1 MKKSANLLIFGY
13 ILILLVSSCAA
24 KKNKYAKT
32 NKVHTQHVEE
42 AAETIKEPLPPPQLP
57 PPEPEESPSPEIFV
71 ADVEGK
77 RSDLDW
83 VGTVNFD
90 MRRPSYVIIH
100 HTAQESLEQTVRT
113 FTLEHAQV
121 SSHYVIGRDGRT
133 VQMLNDYL
141 RAWHAGASKWGKVTD
156 MNSQSIGIELDN
168 NGREPFTNVQI
179 NSLLRLLDTLK
190 TNYRIPRENFIGHSD
205 IAPTRKQD
213 PSVHFPWKILADHGF
228 GLWYETPLRV
238 PPANF
243 NPRMALQ
250 IIGYDTRNLNAAIV
264 AFKRHYI
271 QSDISPELT
280 PFDLRVLYS
289 IYLQQ

>member
-13 ILILLVSSCAA
+13 ILLLLVSSCAA
-24 KKNKYAKT
+24 KKNKYAET

-42 AAETIKEPLPPPQLP
+42 AAETIKKPLPPPQLP
-57 PPEPEESPSPEIFV
+57 PPSTPSPEVFV

-90 MRRPSYVIIH
+90 MRRPSYVILH
-100 HTAQESLEQTVRT
+100 HTAQGSLEQTIRT

-141 RAWHAGASKWGKVTD
+141 RAWHAGASRWGKVTD

-190 TNYRIPRENFIGHSD
+190 TNYRIPTENFIGHSD
-205 IAPTRKQD
+205 IAPVRKQD
-213 PSVHFPWKILADHGF
+213 PSVHFPWKILAENGF
-228 GLWYETPLRV
+228 GLWYEQPLPV
-238 PPANF
+238 PPVDF
-243 NPRMALQ
+243 NPGMALQ
-250 IIGYDTRNLNAAIV
+250 IIGYDTRNINAAIV
-264 AFKRHYI
+264 AFKRHYV
-271 QSDISPELT
+271 QSDVSPELT
-280 PFDLRVLYS
+280 AFDLRVLYS
-289 IYLQQ
+289 IYLQQN